1 MSYYRPSSL
10 AATTHTPPEASSSR
24 LRPRPTLTPT
34 VEEEQITEATAAAP
48 IGAQGDKGKGKEKK
62 VRKLTM
68 EDVERLAGQIC
79 NVRPLGACQ
88 RPQSSGSLYCTNH
101 SCQAINA
108 DGDRCG
114 NWVSNPRET
123 RFCANGWHMENSRHT
138 HLSDLLA
145 LRKALNQRRST
156 EREKQNAA
164 QLYYIEQRFPSS
176 SSSSSSSTSTS
187 DTPSSTSL
195 SLLRTPTT
203 PPSARSMRDL
213 SEERGWG
220 SHGVDAWWR
229 GNWGLNSE
237 QISER
242 GDVRGIAHD
251 GCQTN
256 GVTSCII

>member
-1 MSYYRPSSL
+1 MSYYRPSTL
-10 AATTHTPPEASSSR
+10 ASTSTHAIPEASSSR
-24 LRPRPTLTPT
+24 LPLPPTIE
-34 VEEEQITEATAAAP
+34 EEEQPSGTAP
-48 IGAQGDKGKGKEKK
+48 IAAQGEKGKGKEKK
-62 VRKLTM
+62 VRKMTM

-114 NWVSNPRET
+114 NWVSNPRDT
-123 RFCANGWHMENSRHT
+123 RFCSNGWHMENSRHT

-145 LRKALNQRRST
+145 YRKALNARQSN

-176 SSSSSSSTSTS
+176 SSSSSASISSHS
-187 DTPSSTSL
+187 DL
-195 SLLRTPTT
+195 SLLMT
-203 PPSARSMRDL
+203 PPPTSPAARSTRSL

-220 SHGVDAWWR
+220 AHGVDAWWR
-229 GNWGLNSE
+229 GNWGLNSG
-237 QISER
+237 QFSS
-242 GDVRGIAHD
+242 D
-251 GCQTN
+251 GEGCRRN
-256 GVTSCII
+256 SS